1 MRKKVPVL
9 TDPSQVNFFV
19 KKLNNEAS
27 LDVIDELTDN
37 QYSRNSMLGILSDWN
52 RYLAFCLKHHI
63 NTLPASVT
71 AIRRFLET
79 EAHERKFS
87 SLKRYTATLSLLHTI
102 LGFPN
107 PIKHKQV
114 RFTLVQLQIS
124 KSGDAKQTNAMTY
137 HHLNQLNNT
146 LAKPN
151 APLKDIR
158 DVSIYNVMFEC
169 ALKRS
174 ELKNLKASHFSARDN
189 GNCVHVADSTY
200 QLSEVASGHLQRW
213 IEISEPFDE
222 QPLFR
227 SIDRHGHIHNQPLD
241 DSSIYRIVR
250 RASDLLGLTGSLSFS
265 GNSIRVGA
273 TQELA
278 KQGMTIR
285 DIQDFG
291 RWMSP
296 VMPAQ
301 YLGQFAK
308 SEEGKIVF
316 KEIIPWQS

>member
-9 TDPSQVNFFV
+9 TDQSQVNSFV
-19 KKLNNEAS
+19 EKLNTEAS
-27 LDVIDELTDN
+27 LDIIDELTDN
-37 QYSRNSMLGILSDWN
+37 QYSRNSRLGILADWN
-52 RYLAFCLKHHI
+52 RYLAFCHKYHI

-71 AIRRFLET
+71 AIRRFLEI
-79 EAHERKFS
+79 EAHQRKFA
-87 SLKRYTATLSLLHTI
+87 SLKRYTATLSMLHTV

-114 RFTLVQLQIS
+114 RYTLVQLQIS

-137 HHLNQLNNT
+137 QHLRQLNA
-146 LAKPN
+146 LLSKPD
-151 APLKDIR
+151 APLKDLR
-158 DVSIYNVMFEC
+158 DIAIYNVMFEC

-174 ELKNLKASHFSARDN
+174 ELKNLKSHHITVRDN
-189 GNCVHVADSTY
+189 LLYVDVSDSSY
-200 QLSEVASGHLQRW
+200 QLSETASQHLQRW
-213 IEISEPFDE
+213 IEMSYQLEV

-227 SIDRHGHIHNQPLD
+227 SIDRHGHIHSQPLD

-250 RASDLLGLTGSLSFS
+250 RASELLQLNGSLSFS

-278 KQGMTIR
+278 KQGMAVR
-285 DIQDFG
+285 EIQDFG

-301 YLGQFAK
+301 YLGQFTR
-308 SEEGKIVF
+308 SEEGKVVF